1 MSNNNNETEKEY
13 LTKIYDPLLNG
24 PYRGQIKKLFLFS
37 IRKKFLVNKMHGILI
52 STNYTE
58 FDQKVDLFDRKSLG
72 KEMTYLLSKVAVKS
86 TSNFNLKGIFLFP
99 FTDNKQ
105 VRIDSEDRIKILK
118 LLFDQVIMDPKDETI
133 RQKDI
138 HIGINE
144 ISKKVPRWSYKLI
157 DELEQQERDKEDHV
171 VEDHEIRSRK
181 AKRVVILTDTT
192 KNTDTNTN
200 NKDTDNPD
208 ETDEV
213 ALIRYSQQSD
223 FRRDIIKGSMRAQ
236 RRKTVIVEL
245 FEANVH
251 SPFFWIDWAPP
262 LFFF

>member
-1 MSNNNNETEKEY
+1 
-13 LTKIYDPLLNG
+13 
-24 PYRGQIKKLFLFS
+24 
-37 IRKKFLVNKMHGILI
+37 
-52 STNYTE
+52 
-58 FDQKVDLFDRKSLG
+58 
-72 KEMTYLLSKVAVKS
+72 
-86 TSNFNLKGIFLFP
+86 
-99 FTDNKQ
+99 
-105 VRIDSEDRIKILK
+105 
-118 LLFDQVIMDPKDETI
+118 MDPKDETI

-144 ISKKVPRWSYKLI
+144 INKKVPRWSYKLI

-181 AKRVVILTDTT
+181 SKRVVILTDTT
-192 KNTDTNTN
+192 KNTDTYTNTNTN

-245 FEANVH
+245 FEANVT
-251 SPFFWIDWAPP
+251 FT
-262 LFFF
+262 LFFG